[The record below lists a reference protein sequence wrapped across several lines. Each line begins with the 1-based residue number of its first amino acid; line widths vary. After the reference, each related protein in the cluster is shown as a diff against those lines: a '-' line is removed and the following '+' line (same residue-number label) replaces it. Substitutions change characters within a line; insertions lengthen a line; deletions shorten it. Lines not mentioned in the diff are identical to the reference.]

1 MLNLNRL
8 IKSQLNSDHF
18 MITINITRMWN
29 VIKIINTFSNYVYV
43 LLVHY
48 TTTQSLGIL
57 KKGINYYIQGLVV

>member
-1 MLNLNRL
+1 
-8 IKSQLNSDHF
+8 

-57 KKGINYYIQGLVV
+57 KKGINYDIQGLVV